1 VERERIRQEI
11 HDTLAQGFTSIVML
25 AQAADAALVH
35 HAALADDRDGEPRRL
50 VEAIERTA
58 RENLAEAR
66 NLVEGA
72 GPAPLAD
79 ATLADALHR
88 LVERLQADSDIV
100 ATAHIQGLTTDLAPA
115 TEVAVL
121 RAAQE
126 ALTNVRRHAG
136 ATHVDLNLRR
146 SDEGIVLEVSDDG
159 GGFDVHR
166 TGDDP
171 AHVGLR
177 GMRARLED
185 VGGDVLVE
193 SAPGQGTTVIVTL
206 P

>member
-1 VERERIRQEI
+1 MV
-11 HDTLAQGFTSIVML
+11 D
-25 AQAADAALVH
+25 
-35 HAALADDRDGEPRRL
+35 
-50 VEAIERTA
+50 
-58 RENLAEAR
+58 
-66 NLVEGA
+66 
-72 GPAPLAD
+72 
-79 ATLADALHR
+79 
-88 LVERLQADSDIV
+88 RLQADSDIV

-159 GGFDVHR
+159 SGFDVHR

-193 SAPGQGTTVIVTL
+193 SAPGHGTTVIVTL